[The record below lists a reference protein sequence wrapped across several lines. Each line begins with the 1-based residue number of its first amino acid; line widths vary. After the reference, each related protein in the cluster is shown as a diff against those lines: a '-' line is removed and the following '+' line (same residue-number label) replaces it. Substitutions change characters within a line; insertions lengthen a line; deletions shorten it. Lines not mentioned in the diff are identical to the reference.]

1 MSLSYRWG
9 SRCRQRLDCPRPWSW
24 LVAELGPHC
33 GLKQQLFACPHLF
46 LESVQYRMLLSVPRC
61 PVHPSRVSSVQR
73 SVQAHCYVRH
83 NPVSSYLLTTLC
95 LHSHLERVG
104 LRPPGVL
111 GRPGRRVT
119 HSSSAAVVYL
129 GLKVESTVENCT
141 VVSN

>member
-1 MSLSYRWG
+1 LTDAV
-9 SRCRQRLDCPRPWSW
+9 QR
-24 LVAELGPHC
+24 
-33 GLKQQLFACPHLF
+33 
-46 LESVQYRMLLSVPRC
+46 SVQATFCRVPGQTSTSLLA
-61 PVHPSRVSSVQR
+61 VQR

-119 HSSSAAVVYL
+119 HSPSAAVVYL